1 VLHAASLRRTAFAV
15 TFAAAGLVGACTMAS
30 RPDLSG
36 MSFTSEPLIGKVI
49 WCDLITEDID
59 TARRFYGGLF
69 GWTFEES
76 STRGNDYLLARDG
89 NVYVAGLVAIER
101 PGDGTHLSRWLPYV
115 SVADVDD
122 AVEKSLAAGARLAAP
137 ARDVGLGRV
146 AAIVD
151 PQGAVI
157 GLVRSAVGDPDDRT
171 TAAAPGRVV
180 WSELLADDPAAAA
193 GFYRTVVGYTPRTV
207 ERRRGA
213 YTFLAGAGGDR
224 AGILANPSKE
234 WEPLWLTYFGVD
246 DPRAAAA
253 TAAELGG
260 HIVLEP
266 SPGIREGSM
275 AVVTDPSGAVL
286 VLQRWSVQQEAAQ

>member
-1 VLHAASLRRTAFAV
+1 MLRAAILRRTAFAV
-15 TFAAAGLVGACTMAS
+15 TSAVTCLIVACTMAS

-36 MSFTSEPLIGKVI
+36 MSFASEPLTGKMI
-49 WCDLITEDID
+49 WHDLITEDIGA
-59 TARRFYGGLF
+59 ARRFYGGLF
-69 GWTFEES
+69 GWTFEDS
-76 STRGNDYLLARDG
+76 STRGGDYLLARDG

-101 PGDGTHLSRWLPYV
+101 PDDGAHLSRWLPYV
-115 SVADVDD
+115 SVPDVDE
-122 AVEKSLAAGARLAAP
+122 AVERSVAAGADVAAS

-157 GLVRSAVGDPDDRT
+157 GLAQSAVGDPDDRT

-193 GFYRTVVGYTPRTV
+193 DFYRAVVGYAPRTI

-213 YTFLAGAGGDR
+213 YTFLAAAGRDR
-224 AGILANPSKE
+224 AGILENPSDE

-253 TAAELGG
+253 MAAELGG
-260 HIVLEP
+260 RIVLEP
-266 SPGIREGSM
+266 SPEVREGSM

-286 VLQRWSVQQEAAQ
+286 VLQRWSAQQEGAK